1 VFSLGEAYDVFMGRW
16 SIELASHLVQFV
28 GVIDGD
34 DVLDVGSGTGSLA
47 AAVSTVAPSSR
58 IVGIDRSEPYVAVAR
73 ARHRSDRMRFEV
85 GDAQRLPFDEASF
98 DRTLSLLILNFVPD
112 PEKALTE
119 MIRVTRPGGTVAAAV
134 WDYGEGMEMLRVF
147 WDEAIALDPRAEEN
161 DERHMRLSRG
171 GELAALWRGHLQN
184 VADTALTI
192 ETPFCS
198 FEDYW
203 SPFLLQ
209 QGPAGAHVATLSP
222 DDREQLELRLRQRL
236 LGSRTEGPINLRARA
251 WAVRGTAP

>member
-1 VFSLGEAYDVFMGRW
+1 
-16 SIELASHLVQFV
+16 
-28 GVIDGD
+28 
-34 DVLDVGSGTGSLA
+34 
-47 AAVSTVAPSSR
+47 
-58 IVGIDRSEPYVAVAR
+58 
-73 ARHRSDRMRFEV
+73 MRFEV
-85 GDAQRLPFDEASF
+85 GDAQRLPFDDANF

-134 WDYGEGMEMLRVF
+134 WDYSEGMEMLRVF
-147 WDEAIALDPRAEEN
+147 WDEAVALDPRAEKD
-161 DERHMRLSRG
+161 DERHMRLSRA
-171 GELAALWRGHLQN
+171 GELAALWREHLQN

-192 ETPFCS
+192 ETQFSS

-236 LGSRTEGPINLRARA
+236 LGSRAEGPITLRARA
-251 WAVRGTAP
+251 WAVRGIAPSQQPAP